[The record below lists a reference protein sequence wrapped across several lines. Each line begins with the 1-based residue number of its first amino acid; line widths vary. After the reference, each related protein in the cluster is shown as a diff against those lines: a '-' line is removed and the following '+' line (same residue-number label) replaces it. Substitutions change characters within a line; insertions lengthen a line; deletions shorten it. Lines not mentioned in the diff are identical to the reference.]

1 VGCHIVASEVIRK
14 GRGHVVICKAPRG
27 DPVQVETSASRAPCT
42 FVPDEDLEAD
52 G

>member
-1 VGCHIVASEVIRK
+1 
-14 GRGHVVICKAPRG
+14 
-27 DPVQVETSASRAPCT
+27 VQVETSASRAPCT